1 MAAGNDLMK
10 IVQGFHKDEWFNII
24 KMYGSK
30 PITFGRRVFIEF
42 YSFSHEPEY
51 AWSNGQSDWELGAG
65 NRAHEMTARQIHRRG
80 LYEYAARH
88 KDRVFK
94 RALFIYQGQDQI
106 RMIDGFLKAGL
117 QKRRDWGDVWVEAPL
132 CLGLIMGELLGPSAT
147 ALFLEF
153 SGHTDESAR
162 VESEVPLRSML
173 RAMFEPQKHSI
184 SHWMGVFGFTSVVC
198 VAELQKVALRRVQV
212 EKLGGR
218 MGDNRKWHRPLQL
231 WMLECPHLTVI
242 MKKEILCLKIHQ
254 MFLENQF
261 SKIEAALEDATKRLE
276 NQHK

>member
-42 YSFSHEPEY
+42 YSFFHEPEY

-88 KDRVFK
+88 KDMVFK

-106 RMIDGFLKAGL
+106 RMIDGFLKAG
-117 QKRRDWGDVWVEAPL
+117 
-132 CLGLIMGELLGPSAT
+132 
-147 ALFLEF
+147 
-153 SGHTDESAR
+153 
-162 VESEVPLRSML
+162 
-173 RAMFEPQKHSI
+173 
-184 SHWMGVFGFTSVVC
+184 
-198 VAELQKVALRRVQV
+198 
-212 EKLGGR
+212 
-218 MGDNRKWHRPLQL
+218 
-231 WMLECPHLTVI
+231 
-242 MKKEILCLKIHQ
+242 
-254 MFLENQF
+254 
-261 SKIEAALEDATKRLE
+261 
-276 NQHK
+276 